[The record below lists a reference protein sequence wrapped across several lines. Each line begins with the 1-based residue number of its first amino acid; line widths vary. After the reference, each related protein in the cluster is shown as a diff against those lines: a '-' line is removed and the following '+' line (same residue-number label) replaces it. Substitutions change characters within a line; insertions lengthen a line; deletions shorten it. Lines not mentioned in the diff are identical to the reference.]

1 MRLFA
6 QLSWYFRREWRR
18 YLGAIAL
25 LVIIAVLQL
34 IPPKVV
40 GIVVDGVTQQH
51 YTAEKVWMWI
61 GALVLIAVMVYLL
74 RYVWRVLL
82 FGASYQLAVELR
94 EDFYRQLSRQHP
106 AFYLRHR
113 TGDLIARATN
123 DVDRVVFAAGEG
135 VLTLV
140 DSMVM
145 GCAVLI
151 VMSTQISWQLTL
163 LALLPMPLM
172 ALAIKRN
179 GDALHERFRVAQAA
193 FSSLNDR
200 TQESLTS
207 IRMIKAFGLEDR
219 QSAQFAAD
227 AADTGAKNMRVA
239 RIDARFDPTIYI
251 AIGAANLLAIGGGS
265 WMVIHG
271 SLTLGQLTSFVMY
284 LGLMIW
290 PMLALAWMF
299 NIVERGSAAY
309 GRIRTM
315 LEEAPAVD
323 DGTEAVPAGR
333 GVLQVAIRDFIY
345 PQASK
350 PSLEQVNFTLQPGQM
365 LGICGPTGAGKS
377 TILALLQRHFD
388 VTHGEIRF
396 HDLPLPIL
404 QLDSWRARLAVVN
417 QTPFLFSDTVANNI
431 ALGKPDATQAQIER
445 VAQLASVHDDILRL
459 PQGYETEVGERGV
472 MLSGGQKQRI
482 SIARALLLEAEIL
495 ILDDA
500 LSAVDG
506 RTEHQILHNLR
517 QWGGR
522 GGRSLSAPTACRR
535 SLRPVKFWYCS
546 MGILPSAAA
555 TRRWPCSPAGTATC
569 IDISSWRPRS
579 TRFRR
584 RKRRPWMRSFTELW
598 PTLKR
603 LLAYGSP
610 WRKPLAIAV
619 AMMWIAAA
627 AEVSGPLLISYF
639 IDNMVAKHTLP
650 LKLVAGLAVAYIAL
664 QLLAALLHYN
674 QSLLFNRAAVGV
686 VQQLRSDVMDAAL
699 HQPLSEFDTQPVGQ
713 LISRVTND
721 TEVIRDLY
729 VTVVATVLRSAALI
743 GAMLVAMFSLDWRM
757 ALVAIAIFPAVLIV
771 MIIYQRYST
780 PIVRRVRAWLAD
792 INDGFNEVI
801 NGMGVIQQFRQQAR
815 FGERMREASYAHYL
829 ARMQTLRL
837 DGFLLRP
844 LLSLFSSL
852 VLCGLLMLFG
862 FSAVGTIEV
871 GVLYA
876 FISYLGRLNE
886 PLIEL
891 TTQQSMLQQ
900 AVVAGERVFELMDRP
915 RQAWGTDDAPLSSGR
930 VEIDHLSFAYRGDRL
945 VLQDIT
951 LDIPSRSFVALVGHT
966 GSGKS
971 TLASLMMGYYP
982 LTHGEIRI
990 DGRPLASL
998 SHSALRRGIAM
1009 VQQDPVVLAD
1019 TFYANVALG
1028 RDISEAQV
1036 WEALEAVQLA
1046 AVARS
1051 MSDGLYTQLGEQGN
1065 NLSVGQ
1071 KQLLALA
1078 RVLVETPQVL
1088 ILDEATANIDSGT
1101 EQAIQQALTKV
1112 RQHTTLVV
1120 IAHRLSTIVEADT
1133 ILVLHR
1139 GQAVERGTHQQLLAA
1154 KGRYWQMYQL
1164 QLAGEELAA
1173 SAREESLSA

>member
-140 DSMVM
+140 DSLVM

-517 QWGGR
+517 QWGR

-535 SLRPVKFWYCS
+535 SPRPVKFWYCS
-546 MGILPSAAA
+546 MGILPSEAA

-650 LKLVAGLAVAYIAL
+650 LKLVAGLAVAYIGL

-915 RQAWGTDDAPLSSGR
+915 RQAWGADDAPLSSGR

-1078 RVLVETPQVL
+1078 RVLVDTPQVL

-1101 EQAIQQALTKV
+1101 EQAIQQALAKV

>member
-1 MRLFA
+1 
-6 QLSWYFRREWRR
+6 
-18 YLGAIAL
+18 
-25 LVIIAVLQL
+25 
-34 IPPKVV
+34 
-40 GIVVDGVTQQH
+40 
-51 YTAEKVWMWI
+51 
-61 GALVLIAVMVYLL
+61 
-74 RYVWRVLL
+74 
-82 FGASYQLAVELR
+82 
-94 EDFYRQLSRQHP
+94 
-106 AFYLRHR
+106 
-113 TGDLIARATN
+113 
-123 DVDRVVFAAGEG
+123 
-135 VLTLV
+135 
-140 DSMVM
+140 
-145 GCAVLI
+145 
-151 VMSTQISWQLTL
+151 
-163 LALLPMPLM
+163 
-172 ALAIKRN
+172 
-179 GDALHERFRVAQAA
+179 
-193 FSSLNDR
+193 
-200 TQESLTS
+200 
-207 IRMIKAFGLEDR
+207 
-219 QSAQFAAD
+219 
-227 AADTGAKNMRVA
+227 
-239 RIDARFDPTIYI
+239 
-251 AIGAANLLAIGGGS
+251 
-265 WMVIHG
+265 
-271 SLTLGQLTSFVMY
+271 
-284 LGLMIW
+284 
-290 PMLALAWMF
+290 
-299 NIVERGSAAY
+299 
-309 GRIRTM
+309 
-315 LEEAPAVD
+315 
-323 DGTEAVPAGR
+323 
-333 GVLQVAIRDFIY
+333 
-345 PQASK
+345 
-350 PSLEQVNFTLQPGQM
+350 
-365 LGICGPTGAGKS
+365 
-377 TILALLQRHFD
+377 
-388 VTHGEIRF
+388 
-396 HDLPLPIL
+396 
-404 QLDSWRARLAVVN
+404 
-417 QTPFLFSDTVANNI
+417 
-431 ALGKPDATQAQIER
+431 
-445 VAQLASVHDDILRL
+445 
-459 PQGYETEVGERGV
+459 
-472 MLSGGQKQRI
+472 
-482 SIARALLLEAEIL
+482 
-495 ILDDA
+495 
-500 LSAVDG
+500 
-506 RTEHQILHNLR
+506 
-517 QWGGR
+517 
-522 GGRSLSAPTACRR
+522 
-535 SLRPVKFWYCS
+535 
-546 MGILPSAAA
+546 
-555 TRRWPCSPAGTATC
+555 
-569 IDISSWRPRS
+569 
-579 TRFRR
+579 
-584 RKRRPWMRSFTELW
+584 MRSFTELW

-619 AMMWIAAA
+619 GMMWIAAA

-650 LKLVAGLAVAYIAL
+650 LKLVAGLAVAYIGL

-876 FISYLGRLNE
+876 FISN
-886 PLIEL
+886 
-891 TTQQSMLQQ
+891 
-900 AVVAGERVFELMDRP
+900 
-915 RQAWGTDDAPLSSGR
+915 
-930 VEIDHLSFAYRGDRL
+930 LSFAYRGDLL
-945 VLQDIT
+945 VLQDIS

-1028 RDISEAQV
+1028 RDISETQV

-1046 AVARS
+1046 EVARS

-1101 EQAIQQALTKV
+1101 EQAIQQALAKV